1 MCCSLRLVFFGF
13 FLWFSCGGM
22 LWSPSD
28 GFASKPSPPP
38 KYHHAL
44 HSASGDLDH
53 IKGEQDHML
62 AADCPLKSVWM
73 SLSLLSVKTMFSFQN
88 FQQVVWQFC
97 GSNRRCCI

>member
-1 MCCSLRLVFFGF
+1 MAECCGLPVTALHQ
-13 FLWFSCGGM
+13 
-22 LWSPSD
+22 SPH
-28 GFASKPSPPP
+28 PP

-73 SLSLLSVKTMFSFQN
+73 SLSLLSVKTMFSFRI

-97 GSNRRCCI
+97 DSNHRCCI